1 MSHYYFIPHT
11 KIDQILSYFER
22 NDYKCLAP
30 RHLEGGISYAPIRK
44 AEDLPWGYVDEQ
56 KPGHYQIT
64 KTENQQAFGFT
75 VPTAS
80 IKPMLFKAKE
90 TVWKV
95 KRDDS
100 GKLGFESVVD
110 VEKIAVFG
118 VRPCDLR
125 GIEIQDRV
133 FQHNSYNDIR
143 YSKRRENQFIIAM
156 NCGTSHFNC
165 FCVALGDYPRAD
177 KGYDLALTEINSGFV
192 AEIGS
197 DKGRELL
204 LYLEVDA
211 ATGAQ
216 VEHALNLIDNAAQ
229 MQHKQLPPIKEVEA
243 KLMANLEH
251 EAWDDVA
258 SRCLSCGSCT
268 NSCPTCFC
276 HTERDIPNVLGTETE
291 HTREWDSCFSIDH
304 SYTHGETYRE
314 NPKYRYRQWLTH
326 KFSTWR
332 DQFRTKGCVGCGRC
346 VTWCP
351 VKIDVV
357 DEINTICK

>member
-11 KIDQILSYFER
+11 KIDQILSYFEG
-22 NDYKCLAP
+22 NGYKCLAP

-80 IKPMLFKAKE
+80 VKPMLFKAKE

-95 KRDDS
+95 KRDNS

-156 NCGTSHFNC
+156 NCATSHFNC
-165 FCVALGDYPRAD
+165 FCIALGDYPRAD
-177 KGYDLALTEINSGFV
+177 KGYDLALTEINDGFV

-204 LYLEVDA
+204 LYLEVNA

-258 SRCLSCGSCT
+258 SRCLSFCSCT

-314 NPKYRYRQWLTH
+314 NPK
-326 KFSTWR
+326 
-332 DQFRTKGCVGCGRC
+332 
-346 VTWCP
+346 
-351 VKIDVV
+351 
-357 DEINTICK
+357 